1 MKNNR
6 VFVLCDTTSKK
17 WQLPCANAERHVESR
32 AFAEAIKHDFD
43 CMLSAVSPKR
53 ELFGKEDEKTKFKIL
68 KQSLK
73 SCRYVYCVDGWQNDP
88 VAVKLERA
96 ARWRFKTFIEEEED

>member
-6 VFVLCDTTSKK
+6 VFVLCDTASKK
-17 WQLPCANAERHVESR
+17 WQLPCANAERHIESR
-32 AFAEAIKHDFD
+32 TFAVSVEHDEE
-43 CMLSAVSPKR
+43 CLLSAVSPRR
-53 ELFGKEDEKTKFKIL
+53 ELFGGEDEKTKFKIL
-68 KQSLK
+68 KHALK

-88 VAVKLERA
+88 ICMKLERA